1 MTDDDPLS
9 GYPAMMTIEQVSEA
23 LQVTPRT
30 LFTWRRDNT
39 GPPYVPLG
47 PGTKP
52 SIRYPRQDLRQFL
65 AARKVAAGAVTGD

>member
-1 MTDDDPLS
+1 MTEEDPLA
-9 GYPAMMTIEQVSEA
+9 GYPAMMTVKQVSEA

-30 LFTWRRDNT
+30 LFTWRRENA
-39 GPPYVPLG
+39 GPPYVLLG
-47 PGTKP
+47 AGHRP